1 MQQAGCLDHHRQ
13 YRHLY
18 PHQKWYTGVPPGGT
32 VLLENLLLR
41 KLGGNAINVH
51 LSEDCEGIRIVKRLL
66 SYGSKAV
73 VGDVITGDM
82 PEHFAAE
89 GGKTNSSPQIPGNL
103 S

>member
-1 MQQAGCLDHHRQ
+1 MAKRSIHIRRGEVSG
-13 YRHLY
+13 
-18 PHQKWYTGVPPGGT
+18 P
-32 VLLENLLLR
+32 R

-89 GGKTNSSPQIPGNL
+89 GGKTNSSP
-103 S
+103 

>member
-1 MQQAGCLDHHRQ
+1 MAVEQIGGAGIRTVPRVDVRDACGEAVLV
-13 YRHLY
+13 
-18 PHQKWYTGVPPGGT
+18 WGVGDVP
-32 VLLENLLLR
+32 
-41 KLGGNAINVH
+41 LGGNAINVH

-89 GGKTNSSPQIPGNL
+89 GGKTNSSP
-103 S
+103 

>member
-1 MQQAGCLDHHRQ
+1 MQQAVHLEHNRQ
-13 YRHLY
+13 EYKY
-18 PHQKWYTGVPPGGT
+18 SGVPLGGA

-41 KLGGNAINVH
+41 KLGGNAINIYP
-51 LSEDCEGIRIVKRLL
+51 SQDYEGIRIVKRLL

-89 GGKTNSSPQIPGNL
+89 GGKTNSSP
-103 S
+103 